1 MSPVSIASNLVPVDR
16 GRWRPHRSR
25 SGPRSVLLL
34 TLAGLA
40 ASALVPLA
48 ATDHERIAILVAV
61 ACLAASLALVDPL
74 LFPVLALP
82 ATLLLQRLGGSA
94 IGSSVDLSD
103 VVLLI
108 GTGMAVPMIPWATA
122 RILRRVLLLDLTYQ
136 VLIVTS
142 LVAAHG
148 STELLAWIHRWLLVS
163 GGVVVGWVL
172 ARGGRARQAVSL
184 YLAGTA
190 LLALIAMVHAVT
202 SGFQPAQF
210 GLYQKNYI
218 GAELVPA
225 IVVAHLDPPWLGLD
239 RRLGRT
245 VIGLDILGLLA
256 SQSKQAIVELVFI
269 LFLLI
274 VTMPNVRR
282 RSRLVLAGAAPAA
295 VFAYIVSMRE
305 LRKFEH
311 GGFNSLKERAIA
323 LSNAL
328 AASAGHRWFGLGPHW
343 YLLAR
348 YAGNIQPPDV
358 FVEELAATGVV
369 GLLGLLVLVFGSATV
384 LARLPRSIG
393 MLGLVLVLGRLVEG
407 IFDLYWVSAAGT
419 LPWIFVG
426 LSAGIGDS
434 GWRNQLSLSESLAI
448 PTDDAAV
455 GTGSAGVSR

>member
-1 MSPVSIASNLVPVDR
+1 VSIPSTLVPVER
-16 GRWRPHRSR
+16 GRRTCSSR
-25 SGPRSVLLL
+25 RNLLLL
-34 TLAGLA
+34 TSVGLA
-40 ASALVPLA
+40 ASALVPLV
-48 ATDHERIAILVAV
+48 ATDHERIALLAAV

-94 IGSSVDLSD
+94 AGSGIDLSD

-108 GTGMAVPMIPWATA
+108 ATGMAMPMIPWGSA
-122 RILRRVLLLDLTYQ
+122 RVLRRVLLLDLTYQ

-148 STELLAWIHRWLLVS
+148 STEVLAWLHRWLLVS

-172 ARGGRARQAVSL
+172 ARSGRARQAVSL
-184 YLAGTA
+184 YIAGTA
-190 LLALIAMVHAVT
+190 VLALIAISHAVT

-210 GLYQKNYI
+210 GIYQKNYI

-225 IVVAHLDPPWLGLD
+225 IVVVHLDPPWLGLD
-239 RRLGRT
+239 RRLARI
-245 VIGLDILGLLA
+245 VISLDILGLLA
-256 SQSKQAIVELVFI
+256 SQSKQAIVELVFV

-274 VTMPNVRR
+274 VTMPSLRR
-282 RSRLVLAGAAPAA
+282 RSRLILVSAAPAA

-311 GGFNSLKERAIA
+311 GKFNSLKERSIA

-328 AASAGHRWFGLGPHW
+328 VASNGHRWFGLGPHW

-358 FVEELAATGVV
+358 FVEELAATGIL
-369 GLLGLLVLVFGSATV
+369 GLFGLLVLVFGSAAA
-384 LARLPRSIG
+384 LARLPRSVG
-393 MLGLVLVLGRLVEG
+393 MLGLALVLGRMVECT
-407 IFDLYWVSAAGT
+407 FDLYWVSAAGT
-419 LPWIFVG
+419 LPWLFVG

-434 GWRNQLSLSESLAI
+434 VWRNPLSLADPDAVSI
-448 PTDDAAV
+448 NDAAV
-455 GTGSAGVSR
+455 GTGTARGSG